1 MARKP
6 TDESIDF
13 GVDPT
18 TNARRGVLNR
28 ASDPLTAAV
37 LRIVTTFGGGGL
49 AGGALFVWS
58 QFIHPFIVET
68 RDLLHRG
75 LDRQEVL
82 ARHIDGLE
90 RRLGVAIPV
99 GSDPAWLLLQAPA
112 PSHSW
117 LNATAEAATLPQ
129 GSGEAHPLGEVT
141 DAGVDAASAP
151 AGSAP
156 VAGR

>member
-1 MARKP
+1 MSSEP
-6 TDESIDF
+6 TNDLDVAPSTD
-13 GVDPT
+13 VR
-18 TNARRGVLNR
+18 RRGVLNR
-28 ASDPLTAAV
+28 ASDPLTAAF

-49 AGGALFVWS
+49 AAGALFVWS

-90 RRLGVAIPV
+90 RRIGVATPI
-99 GSDPAWLLLQAPA
+99 GSDPAWLMLQAP
-112 PSHSW
+112 SVSRSW
-117 LNATAEAATLPQ
+117 LIATADAATPPQ
-129 GSGEAHPLGEVT
+129 GSGEAVELGAVT
-141 DAGVDAASAP
+141 DTGGDAP
-151 AGSAP
+151 AVPVVGVP